1 MQQLKPSFN
10 LSPQET
16 CIKNNTDKKII
27 KLFLIKFLWNNQKEC
42 DIIISANKNL
52 ETFSVGRDACI
63 PPLISNDFAAAC
75 GQAALHY
82 DEYRV
87 KTNYISQEDF
97 MVFLLIV
104 IYIAFIGLGVPDSLI
119 GSAWPAIHSQM
130 NIPVEAVS
138 ILTFIIS
145 GCTVLSSMFSA
156 GILNKIGTAKVT
168 AFSTAMTAAALLGF
182 SFAPSFWFM
191 IPLSVILGLGAGAID
206 SGLNNY
212 VALHFKASH
221 MNFLHCFYGVGV
233 SLSPYLMSI
242 ALSNAGWRGGYR
254 YAFYVQAAITILL
267 AVSVP
272 FWKKTLP
279 TDEAEEKG
287 VNLTL
292 FQMAKMPE
300 VRQVWVIMLATNAI
314 EYACGVWGSTY
325 LVEQK
330 GFTSELGALALTV
343 YYVGMSIG
351 RFASGLISNKISTWK
366 RIGIGTVILAP
377 AVTLMLLPLNGTL
390 TVIGLF
396 LVGLGN
402 GSIYPNMIHLTPHNF
417 GKEASQSVMG
427 SQIAFAY
434 IGVMLAPPVVSLI
447 SGLFGIKVYPLLLAV
462 LYVIMIIAIRCF
474 VNQLKKKNRY
484 DGNV

>member
-1 MQQLKPSFN
+1 
-10 LSPQET
+10 
-16 CIKNNTDKKII
+16 
-27 KLFLIKFLWNNQKEC
+27 
-42 DIIISANKNL
+42 
-52 ETFSVGRDACI
+52 
-63 PPLISNDFAAAC
+63 
-75 GQAALHY
+75 
-82 DEYRV
+82 
-87 KTNYISQEDF
+87 

-119 GSAWPAIHSQM
+119 GSAWPAIHTEM

-156 GILNKIGTAKVT
+156 GILNKLGTAGVT

-191 IPLSVILGLGAGAID
+191 IPLAVILGLGAGAID

-233 SLSPYLMSI
+233 SLSPYLMSQ
-242 ALSNAGWRGGYR
+242 ALSDAGWRGGYR
-254 YAFYVQAAITILL
+254 YAFYVQAAITLL
-267 AVSVP
+267 LIISIP
-272 FWKKTLP
+272 MWKKSSSA
-279 TDEAEEKG
+279 DESEDENS

-300 VRQVWVIMLATNAI
+300 VRQVWIIMLATNAI

-325 LVEQK
+325 LVSEK
-330 GFTSELGALALTV
+330 GFEVKHGALALTV
-343 YYVGMSIG
+343 YYIGMSIG
-351 RFASGLISNKISTWK
+351 RFVSGLLSDKISTWK
-366 RIGIGTVILAP
+366 RIGIGTIILAP
-377 AVTLMLLPLNGTL
+377 AIAIMLLPLHGAV
-390 TVIGLF
+390 TVAGLF

-417 GKEASQSVMG
+417 GKDVSQSIMG

-434 IGVMLAPPVVSLI
+434 IGVMLAPPAVSLI
-447 SGLFGIKVYPLLLAV
+447 SGLFGIKIYPVLLAV
-462 LYVIMIIAIRCF
+462 LYVIMVIALKCF
-474 VNQLKKKNRY
+474 VNRLKKQNKYNA
-484 DGNV
+484 NV

>member
-1 MQQLKPSFN
+1 
-10 LSPQET
+10 
-16 CIKNNTDKKII
+16 
-27 KLFLIKFLWNNQKEC
+27 
-42 DIIISANKNL
+42 
-52 ETFSVGRDACI
+52 
-63 PPLISNDFAAAC
+63 
-75 GQAALHY
+75 
-82 DEYRV
+82 
-87 KTNYISQEDF
+87 
-97 MVFLLIV
+97 MVFLLVV

-119 GSAWPAIHSQM
+119 GSAWPAIHSEM

-156 GILNKIGTAKVT
+156 GILNKLGTAKVT

-182 SFAPSFWFM
+182 SFAPSFGFM
-191 IPLSVILGLGAGAID
+191 IPLAVILGLGAGAID

-233 SLSPYLMSI
+233 SLSPYLMSQ
-242 ALSNAGWRGGYR
+242 ALDNAGWRGGYR
-254 YAFYVQAAITILL
+254 YAFYVQAAITLL
-267 AVSVP
+267 LIISIP
-272 FWKKTLP
+272 MWKKTASAE
-279 TDEAEEKG
+279 EAEEENA

-292 FQMAKMPE
+292 FQLAKTPE

-325 LVEQK
+325 LVSEK
-330 GFTSELGALALTV
+330 GFEAKHGALALTV

-351 RFASGLISNKISTWK
+351 RFVSGLLSDKISTWK

-377 AVTLMLLPLNGTL
+377 AIAIMLLPVHGAV
-390 TVIGLF
+390 TVVGLF

-434 IGVMLAPPVVSLI
+434 IGVMLAPPAVSLI
-447 SGLFGIKVYPLLLAV
+447 SGLFGIKIYPVLLAV
-462 LYVIMIIAIRCF
+462 LYAIMVIALKCF
-474 VNQLKKKNRY
+474 VNRLKKQNKYNA
-484 DGNV
+484 NV